1 MHLDGSAS
9 PILHKDRN
17 SVRVSVWRQQ
27 SLVSV
32 APLVLIFQHVL
43 SDWHIYKLKN
53 ARHEHETYIASL
65 FISQGKNKE
74 SSDDEVLAIETVSS
88 FASDDDDV
96 ENESS
101 SDSYSSESESD
112 WTPNVEEFRGF
123 PRMGE
128 GEYDLALNFI
138 VKIV

>member
-1 MHLDGSAS
+1 MAATVSCICCSSSADL
-9 PILHKDRN
+9 PACL
-17 SVRVSVWRQQ
+17 VR
-27 SLVSV
+27 L
-32 APLVLIFQHVL
+32 AK
-43 SDWHIYKLKN
+43 IYKFNN
-53 ARHEHETYIASL
+53 ARHEHKTYIASL
-65 FISQGKNKE
+65 FISEGKNKE

-88 FASDDDDV
+88 FASDDDDDV

-138 VKIV
+138 VKIVLLVCPGLS